1 MEIEGGNRNMKE
13 GKTRLL
19 EIRHDKGRWRLTRHP
34 RKGKTESID
43 VDAVRRM
50 NCSKCGDIGNVSA

>member
-1 MEIEGGNRNMKE
+1 MKE

-19 EIRHDKGRWRLTRHP
+19 EIRHDKGRRRLTRHP
-34 RKGKTESID
+34 REEKTESIY

-50 NCSKCGDIGNVSA
+50 NL